1 MSQRALYRRYRS
13 VSFDEVL
20 GQDHI
25 TDTLKLAVKS
35 GNFGHAYLFTGPRG
49 VGKTSVARLLAHSI
63 IGQEYGGDTPE
74 HIDIIEID
82 AASNTGVDDVRELRE
97 KAYVSPAASEYKVYI
112 IDEVHMLSK
121 AAFNALLKILE
132 EPPAHVIF
140 ILATTE
146 THKIPQTVISR
157 TQRFGFRPITDELL
171 QSHIIGIAKKENIKL
186 DNDAA
191 DLIAKHGNGSF
202 RDAISLLD
210 QLSGQAEA
218 ITQDLVRQTLGQ
230 LSEIKLINITKAIQN
245 NDTGKIISSVDDAEA
260 EGAQIVE
267 IASQLADYWRNLLIA
282 GKPPL
287 SGEKTLTGIE
297 RLLSVGGS
305 TNPRL
310 QLEVILVRLCVEISA
325 HAPIAN
331 AEPAKLAPRN
341 TKHKPVKAHK
351 PETIKNEKIKQEIAT
366 GSALDTSSKPEIESD
381 SDANSVMA
389 GEPMTKPLSEA
400 QWDKV
405 LAVVKKSNKSLYA
418 LMRMCHMDSTDG
430 ILKLHFGFPF
440 HHKRMQD
447 KRNQK
452 ILLEAVNQEFG
463 VVPELQ
469 LVLDQSK
476 KPELPKS
483 AEEKAASGVLD
494 IFGGETVSL

>member
-1 MSQRALYRRYRS
+1 MSQKALYRKYRS

-25 TDTLKLAVKS
+25 TDTLKLVTKS

-63 IGQEYGGDTPE
+63 IGQTYGGDTPE

-157 TQRFGFRPITDELL
+157 TQRFGFRPIKDQLL
-171 QSHIIGIAKKENIKL
+171 ESHIDTIAKKEKIKL
-186 DNDAA
+186 DDGASK
-191 DLIAKHGNGSF
+191 LIAQHGNGSF

-210 QLSGQAEA
+210 QLSSQSESISQEIIRQA
-218 ITQDLVRQTLGQ
+218 LGQ
-230 LSEIKLINITKAIQN
+230 LSEVRLVDITEAIQN
-245 NDTGKIISSVDDAEA
+245 SDTGKIISSIEEA
-260 EGAQIVE
+260 ESDGAQVVE
-267 IASQLADYWRNLLIA
+267 IAAQLAGYWRNLLV
-282 GKPPL
+282 
-287 SGEKTLTGIE
+287 SGNSPFEAKKTLDGIE
-297 RLLSVGGS
+297 RLLSVGRS

-310 QLEVILVRLCVEISA
+310 QLEVTLVRLCA
-325 HAPIAN
+325 DN
-331 AEPAKLAPRN
+331 QPRN
-341 TKHKPVKAHK
+341 TSTPIQAAPKQQAPVAKPQSSVANITKPPASKAVER
-351 PETIKNEKIKQEIAT
+351 PEPTAEDKDNKDEPLAK
-366 GSALDTSSKPEIESD
+366 
-381 SDANSVMA
+381 
-389 GEPMTKPLSEA
+389 GEPMTKPLNEA

-405 LAVVKKSNKSLYA
+405 LVVVKKSNHSLYA
-418 LMRMCHMDSTDG
+418 LLRMCHMDSTDG
-430 ILKLHFGFPF
+430 KLSLHFGFPF

-452 ILLEAVNQEFG
+452 ILLEAINGEFG
-463 VVPELQ
+463 VIPELE
-469 LVLDQSK
+469 LVLDQTR

-494 IFGGETVSL
+494 IFGGESVSL

>member
-13 VSFDEVL
+13 ISFDEVL

-82 AASNTGVDDVRELRE
+82 AASNTGVDDVRELRD
-97 KAYVSPAASEYKVYI
+97 KAYISPASSDYKVYI

-146 THKIPQTVISR
+146 THKIPSTVISR
-157 TQRFGFRPITDELL
+157 TQRFGFRPISDELL
-171 QSHIIGIAKKENIKL
+171 QSHVIGIAKKEKIKL
-186 DNDAA
+186 DDEAA
-191 DLIAKHGNGSF
+191 KLIAKHGNGSF

-218 ITQDLVRQTLGQ
+218 INQDLVRQTLGQ
-230 LSEIKLINITKAIQN
+230 LSQVKLINITEAIQN
-245 NDTGKIISSVDDAEA
+245 NDTGKIISSVDEAEA
-260 EGAQIVE
+260 DGAQIVE

-282 GKPPL
+282 GDPPL
-287 SGEKTLTGIE
+287 PREKTLSGIE
-297 RLLSVGGS
+297 KLLSVGRS

-310 QLEVILVRLCVEISA
+310 QLEVILVRLCSDMPA
-325 HAPIAN
+325 QTPITNTA
-331 AEPAKLAPRN
+331 PAKVAQKS
-341 TKHKPVKAHK
+341 TEQKPVKAQK
-351 PETIKNEKIKQEIAT
+351 PETTENDKAKQEIAT
-366 GSALDTSSKPEIESD
+366 KTAHKDTGSKPEIESD
-381 SDANSVMA
+381 SDAKSVMS
-389 GEPMTKPLSEA
+389 GELMTKPLNEA

-405 LAVVKKSNKSLYA
+405 LAVVKKTNNSLYA
-418 LMRMCHMDSTDG
+418 LLRMCHMD
-430 ILKLHFGFPF
+430 
-440 HHKRMQD
+440 
-447 KRNQK
+447 
-452 ILLEAVNQEFG
+452 
-463 VVPELQ
+463 
-469 LVLDQSK
+469 
-476 KPELPKS
+476 
-483 AEEKAASGVLD
+483 
-494 IFGGETVSL
+494 